1 MPYTAPT
8 LTAART
14 ALAGRLNDQAQ
25 VRWIADELDRYIR
38 EALRTW
44 NAWTLHWRDQGSFA
58 TVANQAF
65 YDLPTEIAALRG
77 QTLTSEDLV
86 LDLQYALLEAPNGL
100 NGGVWAGTDQFDL
113 GQLTTALQRRRD
125 QFLRETGAVLTQAVT
140 NYPAPA
146 TSGRL
151 ALDEAVLNVRR
162 AAWTTTATGILYPL
176 LRTDEWAANNYHPPW
191 PQSAQPP
198 TSYSVSVT
206 PPITLQLIPPAAG
219 AGDLDLVSIDAGVAL
234 PTTPSAVL
242 GIPDDYAW
250 VLKYGALADLL
261 RGDGLALDA
270 ARAAYC
276 EERWRQG
283 VEQASTAAVV
293 LAGRITD
300 LTQSP
305 AAEVPVRITSLSDA
319 DRYSPTWQ
327 RTADTPTRLLL
338 AGQTLVAAWP
348 PPSGAGPWTIT
359 LDLVRNAPVPTAG
372 GDILQISQDVYDTIL
387 DLAQHTAL
395 FKEGPGQV
403 EQAMSLLARVA
414 KAANVDLHL
423 QQASQPD
430 RSQLIG
436 QTEQD
441 RRVEAEQRTPVLQG
455 VEGE

>member
-8 LTAART
+8 LTQART

-44 NAWTLHWRDQGSFA
+44 NAWTLHFRDQGSFP
-58 TVANQAF
+58 TVASQAF

-86 LDLQYALLEAPNGL
+86 TDLQYALLEAPNGL

-113 GQLTTALQRRRD
+113 DQLTTALQRRRD
-125 QFLRETGAVLTQAVT
+125 QFLRETGSVLTQAVT
-140 NYPAPA
+140 NVAAPA

-151 ALDEAVLNVRR
+151 DLAEAVFNVRR

-176 LRTDEWAANNYHPPW
+176 LRTDEWAANNYSPAW
-191 PQSAQPP
+191 PQSSQPP

-206 PPITLQLIPPAAG
+206 PPITLQLIPPATG

-242 GIPDDYAW
+242 GVPDDYAW
-250 VLKYGALADLL
+250 VIKYGALADLL
-261 RGDGLALDA
+261 SGDGLALDA
-270 ARAAYC
+270 PRAAYC

-283 VEQASTAAVV
+283 VEHASTAAVV
-293 LAGRITD
+293 LAGRLTD

-327 RTADTPTRLLL
+327 RTPGTPIRILL
-338 AGQTLVAAWP
+338 AGQTLVALLP
-348 PPSGAGPWTIT
+348 PPDATVRTIT

-403 EQAMSLLARVA
+403 EQAMALLGRVA
-414 KAANVDLHL
+414 KAAGVDLHL

-430 RSQLIG
+430 RGQLIG

>member
-8 LTAART
+8 LTVART
-14 ALAGRLNDQAQ
+14 ALAERLNDQAQ

-44 NAWTLHWRDQGSFA
+44 NAWTLHFRDQGSFV
-58 TVANQAF
+58 TVASQAF

-86 LDLQYALLEAPNGL
+86 TDLQYALIEAPNGL

-113 GQLTTALQRRRD
+113 AQLTTALQRRRD

-140 NYPAPA
+140 NYPAPVA
-146 TSGRL
+146 SGRL
-151 ALDEAVLNVRR
+151 ALDEAVFNVRR
-162 AAWTTTATGILYPL
+162 AAWTTTATGILYPM
-176 LRTDEWAANNYHPPW
+176 LRTDEWAANNYNPPW
-191 PQSAQPP
+191 PQSSQPP
-198 TSYSVSVT
+198 TAYSVSVT
-206 PPITLQLIPPAAG
+206 PPITLQLIPPATG
-219 AGDLDLVSIDAGVAL
+219 AGDLDLVSIEGGVAL

-242 GIPDDYAW
+242 GVPDDYAW

-261 RGDGLALDA
+261 SGDGLALDPP
-270 ARAAYC
+270 RAAYC

-283 VEQASTAAVV
+283 IEHASTAAVV

-305 AAEVPVRITSLSDA
+305 DAEVPVRITSLSDA
-319 DRYSPTWQ
+319 DRYDPTWQ
-327 RTADTPTRLLL
+327 RTLGTPTRILL
-338 AGQTLVAAWP
+338 AGQTLVALLP
-348 PPSGAGPWTIT
+348 PPDATVRTIT

-395 FKEGPGQV
+395 FKEGPGQTR
-403 EQAMSLLARVA
+403 QAMALLQRVA
-414 KAANVDLHL
+414 KAAGVDLHL
-423 QQASQPD
+423 QQASTPD